1 MNRLER
7 ATLLRSLSPE
17 ELEALESCWDFWAR
31 DEQLPPTD
39 RPWAFWLLLGGR
51 GAGKTAALTA
61 WACSMAEQNP
71 GARIGVVA
79 RTAADAR
86 DVLIE
91 GESGII
97 EMARRYWPNA
107 VPRHEPS
114 KRRLTWPNGSQA
126 ATYSDAEGDQLR
138 GPQHHFAVG
147 DECATW
153 SAETMSNLRLGLRLG
168 KMPRAAFATTP
179 RPSRLLR
186 DLMSDPACVTSRCST
201 YANKDNLPPSFFS
214 AVLKRY
220 EGTSLA
226 RQEILGE
233 VLDEAPGALWKRA
246 DLDRSRVFVAPDLVR
261 LVVAVDPSV
270 GDGEDHHDEC
280 GIVIGGVDA
289 EGIGHLIEDASL
301 RASPAAWA
309 RRAIERYDAVG
320 ADRLIFED
328 NQGGVAVEQLIELT
342 AREMHREGKRS
353 SPHVAITG
361 VHASRGKAVRAGP
374 VVGLSEQGRIR
385 HVGPFP
391 ALEDELCGWE
401 EGMPSPGR
409 LDAFVW
415 CFTHLMLD
423 GDAGHALVL
432 EPGHRWGHLRA
443 DVPRSRWRNG

>member
-71 GARIGVVA
+71 GARIAAVA

-86 DVLIE
+86 DVLVE
-91 GESGII
+91 GDSGII
-97 EMARRYWPNA
+97 EVSRKYWPHA
-107 VPRHEPS
+107 VPRYEPS
-114 KRRLTWPNGSQA
+114 KRRLTWPNGAQA

-186 DLMSDPACVTSRCST
+186 ELMSDPACVTSRMST
-201 YANKDNLPPSFFS
+201 YANKGNLPPQFFS

-233 VLDEAPGALWKRA
+233 VLDEAPGALWTRETLEKT
-246 DLDRSRVFVAPDLVR
+246 RVLIAPEDLVR
-261 LVVAVDPSV
+261 IVVAIDPSVSSGEGSDECGLVVAGRDRP
-270 GDGEDHHDEC
+270 GEFF
-280 GIVIGGVDA
+280 V
-289 EGIGHLIEDASL
+289 IEDASG
-301 RASPAAWA
+301 RMSPDAWA
-309 RRAIERYDAVG
+309 KRAVELFRRHK
-320 ADRLIFED
+320 ADRVIGEA
-328 NQGGVAVEQLIELT
+328 NNGGDLIESVLRT
-342 AREMHREGKRS
+342 VDKNVPYS
-353 SPHVAITG
+353 K
-361 VHASRGKAVRAGP
+361 VHASRGKVARAEP
-374 VVGLSEQGRIR
+374 IAALFEQGRA
-385 HVGPFP
+385 HLVGLMPELSDQLCCYVP
-391 ALEDELCGWE
+391 GESSSPDRMDAMVWALSELNDGETFLCS
-401 EGMPSPGR
+401 PSGGDSYDLTPGEW
-409 LDAFVW
+409 DS
-415 CFTHLMLD
+415 
-423 GDAGHALVL
+423 
-432 EPGHRWGHLRA
+432 RA
-443 DVPRSRWRNG
+443 R

>member
-71 GARIGVVA
+71 GARIAAVA

-86 DVLIE
+86 DVLVE
-91 GESGII
+91 GDSGII
-97 EMARRYWPNA
+97 EVSRKYWPHA
-107 VPRHEPS
+107 VPRYEPS
-114 KRRLTWPNGSQA
+114 KRRLTWPNGAQA

-186 DLMSDPACVTSRCST
+186 ELMSDPACVTSRMST
-201 YANKDNLPPSFFS
+201 YANKDNLPPQFFS

-233 VLDEAPGALWKRA
+233 VLDEAPGALWTRETLEKT
-246 DLDRSRVFVAPDLVR
+246 RVLIAPEDLVR
-261 LVVAVDPSV
+261 IVVAIDPSVSSGEGSDECGLVVAGRDRP
-270 GDGEDHHDEC
+270 GEFF
-280 GIVIGGVDA
+280 V
-289 EGIGHLIEDASL
+289 IEDASG
-301 RASPAAWA
+301 RMSPDAWA
-309 RRAIERYDAVG
+309 KRAVELFRRHK
-320 ADRLIFED
+320 ADRVIGEA
-328 NQGGVAVEQLIELT
+328 NNGGDLIESVLRT
-342 AREMHREGKRS
+342 VDKNVPYS
-353 SPHVAITG
+353 K
-361 VHASRGKAVRAGP
+361 VHASRGKVARAEP
-374 VVGLSEQGRIR
+374 IAALFEQGRA
-385 HVGPFP
+385 HLVGLMPELSDQLCCYVP
-391 ALEDELCGWE
+391 GESSSPDRMDAMVWALSELNDGETFLCS
-401 EGMPSPGR
+401 PSGGDSYDLTPGEW
-409 LDAFVW
+409 DS
-415 CFTHLMLD
+415 
-423 GDAGHALVL
+423 
-432 EPGHRWGHLRA
+432 RA
-443 DVPRSRWRNG
+443 R

>member
-71 GARIGVVA
+71 GARIAAVA

-86 DVLIE
+86 DVLVE
-91 GESGII
+91 GDSGII
-97 EMARRYWPNA
+97 EVSRKYWPHA
-107 VPRHEPS
+107 VPRYEPS
-114 KRRLTWPNGSQA
+114 KRRLTWPNGAQA

-186 DLMSDPACVTSRCST
+186 ELMSDPACVTSRMST
-201 YANKDNLPPSFFS
+201 YANKDNLPPQFFS

-233 VLDEAPGALWKRA
+233 VLDEAPGALWTRETLEKT
-246 DLDRSRVFVAPDLVR
+246 RVLIAPEDLVR
-261 LVVAVDPSV
+261 IVVAIDPSVSSGEGSDECGLVVAGRDRP
-270 GDGEDHHDEC
+270 GEFF
-280 GIVIGGVDA
+280 V
-289 EGIGHLIEDASL
+289 IEDASG
-301 RASPAAWA
+301 RMSPDAWA
-309 RRAIERYDAVG
+309 KRAVELFRKHK
-320 ADRLIFED
+320 ADRVIGEA
-328 NQGGVAVEQLIELT
+328 NNGGDLIESVLRT
-342 AREMHREGKRS
+342 VDKNVPYS
-353 SPHVAITG
+353 K
-361 VHASRGKAVRAGP
+361 VHASRGKVARAEP
-374 VVGLSEQGRIR
+374 IAALFEQGRA
-385 HVGPFP
+385 HLVGLMPELSDQLCCYVP
-391 ALEDELCGWE
+391 GESSSPDRMDAMVWALSELNDGETFLCS
-401 EGMPSPGR
+401 PSGGDSYDLTPGEW
-409 LDAFVW
+409 DS
-415 CFTHLMLD
+415 
-423 GDAGHALVL
+423 
-432 EPGHRWGHLRA
+432 RA
-443 DVPRSRWRNG
+443 R

>member
-71 GARIGVVA
+71 GARIAAVA

-86 DVLIE
+86 DVLVE
-91 GESGII
+91 GDSGII
-97 EMARRYWPNA
+97 EVSRKYWPHA
-107 VPRHEPS
+107 VPRYEPS
-114 KRRLTWPNGSQA
+114 KRRLTWPNGAQA

-186 DLMSDPACVTSRCST
+186 ELMSDPACVTSRCST

-233 VLDEAPGALWKRA
+233 VLDEAPGALWTRETLEK
-246 DLDRSRVFVAPDLVR
+246 SRVLIAPEDLVR
-261 LVVAVDPSV
+261 VVVAIDPSVTSAEGSDECGLVVAGRDRA
-270 GDGEDHHDEC
+270 GEFF
-280 GIVIGGVDA
+280 V
-289 EGIGHLIEDASL
+289 LEDASG
-301 RASPAAWA
+301 RMSPDAWA
-309 RRAIERYDAVG
+309 KRAVELFRKHK
-320 ADRLIFED
+320 ADRVIGEA
-328 NQGGVAVEQLIELT
+328 NNGGDLIESVLRT
-342 AREMHREGKRS
+342 VDKNVPYS
-353 SPHVAITG
+353 K
-361 VHASRGKAVRAGP
+361 VHASRGKVARAEP
-374 VVGLSEQGRIR
+374 CAALFEQGRA
-385 HVGPFP
+385 HLVGLMPELSDQLCCYVP
-391 ALEDELCGWE
+391 GESSSPDRMDAMVWALSELNDGEVFLCS
-401 EGMPSPGR
+401 PSGGDSYDLTPGEW
-409 LDAFVW
+409 DS
-415 CFTHLMLD
+415 
-423 GDAGHALVL
+423 
-432 EPGHRWGHLRA
+432 RA
-443 DVPRSRWRNG
+443 R